1 MNRIGIVILNWNGKN
16 LLEQFLPSVVAHS
29 KREWADIIIADN
41 ASSDDSIPF
50 LENNYPD
57 IQIIKLDKNY
67 GFADGYNKSLEQLSH
82 TYFVLLNSDV
92 EVTENWLDPIYHQF
106 ENDSQIAVAQPKIKA
121 FYNKTKFEHAGAS
134 GGFIDYLGFPF
145 CRGRIL
151 NETETDA
158 NQYNSETDIFWA
170 SGASF
175 FIRAAIYK
183 KTGGLDGDFFA
194 HMEEI
199 DLCWRIKN
207 QGYRIIAEPKST
219 IYHVGGATL
228 PYHSPN
234 KIFLNFRNN
243 LFMLHKNLP
252 ENKFYS
258 ILLQRMILDGIAAMK
273 FLLSGEFSNFR
284 AVFKAHLSYYSMLSK
299 IKRKRKKL
307 VPLAIKDEHNEMYQN
322 SIIFDFYL
330 RKKKYFSD
338 ITLKKEGSNTK
349 LNND

>member
-57 IQIIKLDKNY
+57 LQIIKLDKNY

-106 ENDSQIAVAQPKIKA
+106 EKDPSIAAAQPKIKA
-121 FYNKTKFEHAGAS
+121 FHNKTEFEYAGAS
-134 GGFIDYLGFPF
+134 GGFLDYLGYPF

-151 NETETDA
+151 DTIETDRK
-158 NQYNSETDIFWA
+158 QYNSVTDVFWA
-170 SGASF
+170 SGASL
-175 FIRAAIYK
+175 FIRSEIYNNV
-183 KTGGLDGDFFA
+183 GGLDGDFFA

-207 QGYRIIAEPKST
+207 QGHRIIAEPKST
-219 IYHVGGATL
+219 VYHVGGATL
-228 PYHSPN
+228 PNHSSR
-234 KIFLNFRNN
+234 KLFLNFRNN

-252 ENKFYS
+252 EKKFYT
-258 ILLQRMILDGIAAMK
+258 ILLQRMIMDGVAALK
-273 FLLSGEFSNFR
+273 FLVNGEFSNFS

-299 IKRKRKKL
+299 MRQKRKKL
-307 VPLAIKDEHNEMYQN
+307 VPLVSKINHKEIYKN
-322 SIIFDFYL
+322 SIVFDFYL
-330 RKKKYFSD
+330 RKRRYFSD
-338 ITLKKEGSNTK
+338 ITF
-349 LNND
+349 